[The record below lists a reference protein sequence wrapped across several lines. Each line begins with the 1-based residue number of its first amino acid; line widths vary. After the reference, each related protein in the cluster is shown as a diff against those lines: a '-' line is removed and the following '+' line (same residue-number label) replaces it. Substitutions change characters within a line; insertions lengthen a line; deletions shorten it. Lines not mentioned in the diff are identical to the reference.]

1 MALWTTVFIEVWK
14 RREAELANIWRM
26 ENYETKKHMQLG
38 DRQGFK
44 YEIDINPRL
53 KGP

>member
-38 DRQGFK
+38 DR
-44 YEIDINPRL
+44 
-53 KGP
+53 